1 MIFDTVSVLN
11 QIDHISNKKPV
22 SGRIAVI
29 VRSNRFNEHGA
40 WSRTMELL
48 KRENFSSGA
57 PLEDKV
63 GYSRAVKVGSF
74 VFVGGTTTT
83 TPEGEVEAEG
93 DAYLQT
99 KIILQKIEKAL
110 TGAGARL
117 SEVYRVRIYVT
128 DISRA
133 QEYMQAYSEFFKE
146 IKPVT
151 ILAEVSALARPA
163 HLVEIE
169 AEAVIGSYMLSKK

>member
-1 MIFDTVSVLN
+1 MS
-11 QIDHISNKKPV
+11 
-22 SGRIAVI
+22 
-29 VRSNRFNEHGA
+29 
-40 WSRTMELL
+40 LL

-57 PLEDKV
+57 PLEDKI
-63 GYSRAVKVGSF
+63 GYSRAVKIGNH
-74 VFVGGTTTT
+74 VFIGGTTTT

-99 KIILQKIEKAL
+99 KIILHKIEDAL
-110 TGAGARL
+110 KNAGAKL

-128 DISRA
+128 DIKRA

-169 AEAVIGSYMLSKK
+169 AEAMVGSYLVGKK

>member
-1 MIFDTVSVLN
+1 
-11 QIDHISNKKPV
+11 
-22 SGRIAVI
+22 
-29 VRSNRFNEHGA
+29 
-40 WSRTMELL
+40 MELL

-57 PLEDKV
+57 PLEDKI
-63 GYSRAVKVGSF
+63 GYSRAVKIGNF

-83 TPEGEVEAEG
+83 TPAGEVEAEG

-99 KIILQKIEKAL
+99 KIVLQKIERAL
-110 TGAGARL
+110 KKAGAKL

-128 DISRA
+128 DITRA
-133 QEYMQAYSEFFKE
+133 QEYMQAYSEFFKK

-151 ILAEVSALARPA
+151 ILAEVKALVRPA

-169 AEAVIGSYMLSKK
+169 AEAIIGSYVLHRDPK

>member
-1 MIFDTVSVLN
+1 
-11 QIDHISNKKPV
+11 
-22 SGRIAVI
+22 
-29 VRSNRFNEHGA
+29 
-40 WSRTMELL
+40 MELL
-48 KRENFSSGA
+48 KRTNFSSGA

-63 GYSRAVKVGSF
+63 GYSRAVRIGNM

-83 TPEGEVEAEG
+83 TPEGVVEAEG

-99 KIILQKIEKAL
+99 KIILQKIEQAL
-110 TGAGARL
+110 IKAGAKL

-128 DISRA
+128 DIARS

-151 ILAEVSALARPA
+151 ILAEISALARPA

-169 AEAVIGSYMLSKK
+169 AEAMIGSYLVGKK

>member
-1 MIFDTVSVLN
+1 VDL
-11 QIDHISNKKPV
+11 KK
-22 SGRIAVI
+22 RQ
-29 VRSNRFNEHGA
+29 
-40 WSRTMELL
+40 
-48 KRENFSSGA
+48 NFSSGA
-57 PLEDKV
+57 PLEDKI
-63 GYSRAVKVGSF
+63 GYSRAVKIGDH

-83 TPEGEVEAEG
+83 TPDGVVEAEG

-99 KIILQKIEKAL
+99 KIILQKIERAL
-110 TGAGARL
+110 IKAGAKL

-146 IKPVT
+146 VKPVV
-151 ILAEVSALARPA
+151 IMAEVSALARPA

-169 AEAVIGSYMLSKK
+169 AEAVIGSYLVSKK

>member
-1 MIFDTVSVLN
+1 MDL
-11 QIDHISNKKPV
+11 KK
-22 SGRIAVI
+22 RQ
-29 VRSNRFNEHGA
+29 
-40 WSRTMELL
+40 
-48 KRENFSSGA
+48 NFSSGA
-57 PLEDKV
+57 PLEDKI
-63 GYSRAVKVGSF
+63 GYSRAVRIGNM

-83 TPEGEVEAEG
+83 TPEGVVEAEG

-99 KIILQKIEKAL
+99 KIILQKIEQAL
-110 TGAGARL
+110 LKAGAKL

-128 DISRA
+128 DITRA

-151 ILAEVSALARPA
+151 ILAEISALARPT

-169 AEAVIGSYMLSKK
+169 AEAIIGSYLVGKK

>member
-1 MIFDTVSVLN
+1 
-11 QIDHISNKKPV
+11 
-22 SGRIAVI
+22 
-29 VRSNRFNEHGA
+29 
-40 WSRTMELL
+40 MELL

-57 PLEDKV
+57 PLEDKI
-63 GYSRAVKVGSF
+63 GYSRAVRIGNM

-83 TPEGEVEAEG
+83 TPEGVVEAEG

-99 KIILQKIEKAL
+99 KIVLQKIEQAMIK
-110 TGAGARL
+110 AGAKL
-117 SEVYRVRIYVT
+117 SQVYRVRIYVT

-133 QEYMQAYSEFFKE
+133 QEYMQAYAEFFKE

-151 ILAEVSALARPA
+151 ILVEISALARPA

-169 AEAVIGSYMLSKK
+169 AEAMIGSYLVNKKKD

>member
-1 MIFDTVSVLN
+1 
-11 QIDHISNKKPV
+11 
-22 SGRIAVI
+22 
-29 VRSNRFNEHGA
+29 
-40 WSRTMELL
+40 MELL
-48 KRENFSSGA
+48 KRTNFSSGA

-63 GYSRAVKVGSF
+63 GYSRAVRIGNM

-83 TPEGEVEAEG
+83 TPEGVVEAEG

-99 KIILQKIEKAL
+99 KIILHKIEQAL
-110 TGAGARL
+110 IKAGAKL

-128 DISRA
+128 DISRS

-146 IKPVT
+146 IRPVT
-151 ILAEVSALARPA
+151 ILAEISALARPA

-169 AEAVIGSYMLSKK
+169 AEAMIGSYLVGRKLKSFIK

>member
-1 MIFDTVSVLN
+1 MD
-11 QIDHISNKKPV
+11 
-22 SGRIAVI
+22 
-29 VRSNRFNEHGA
+29 
-40 WSRTMELL
+40 LL
-48 KRENFSSGA
+48 KRTNFSSGA

-63 GYSRAVKVGSF
+63 GYSRAVRIGNM

-83 TPEGEVEAEG
+83 TPEGVVEAEG

-99 KIILQKIEKAL
+99 KIILQKIEDVLKR
-110 TGAGARL
+110 AGAKL

-128 DISRA
+128 DISRS

-151 ILAEVSALARPA
+151 ILAEISALARPA
-163 HLVEIE
+163 LLVEIE
-169 AEAVIGSYMLSKK
+169 AEAMIGSYLVGKK

>member
-1 MIFDTVSVLN
+1 
-11 QIDHISNKKPV
+11 
-22 SGRIAVI
+22 
-29 VRSNRFNEHGA
+29 
-40 WSRTMELL
+40 MELL

-57 PLEDKV
+57 PLEDKI
-63 GYSRAVKVGSF
+63 GYSRAVRIGNM

-83 TPEGEVEAEG
+83 TPEGVVEAEG

-99 KIILQKIEKAL
+99 KIILQKIEQAL
-110 TGAGARL
+110 IKAGAKL
-117 SEVYRVRIYVT
+117 SQVYRVRIYVT
-128 DISRA
+128 DISRS
-133 QEYMQAYSEFFKE
+133 QEYMQAYAEFFKE

-169 AEAVIGSYMLSKK
+169 AEAMIGS

>member
-1 MIFDTVSVLN
+1 
-11 QIDHISNKKPV
+11 
-22 SGRIAVI
+22 
-29 VRSNRFNEHGA
+29 
-40 WSRTMELL
+40 MELL

-57 PLEDKV
+57 PLEDKI
-63 GYSRAVKVGSF
+63 GYSRAVRIGNM

-83 TPEGEVEAEG
+83 TPEGVVEAEG

-99 KIILQKIEKAL
+99 KIILQKIEQAL
-110 TGAGARL
+110 IKAGAKL
-117 SEVYRVRIYVT
+117 SQVYRVRIYVT
-128 DISRA
+128 DIARS
-133 QEYMQAYSEFFKE
+133 QEYMQAYAEFFKE

-169 AEAVIGSYMLSKK
+169 AEAMIGSYLVGKK